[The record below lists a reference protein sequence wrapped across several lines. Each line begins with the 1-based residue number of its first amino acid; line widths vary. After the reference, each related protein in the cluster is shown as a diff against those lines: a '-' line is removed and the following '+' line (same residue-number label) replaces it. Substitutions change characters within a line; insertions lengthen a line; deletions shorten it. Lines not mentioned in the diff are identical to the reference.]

1 MYFKNLVLANFFN
14 CLQNFHLF
22 FFAENLVEN
31 REEVCSCW
39 NISSIEDSYDEPS
52 SISESSDESLS
63 LSPSDSSDDELY
75 FLLLEPLGFLLGESC
90 LFSGYIY
97 FPSWYC

>member
-1 MYFKNLVLANFFN
+1 MLKHFF
-14 CLQNFHLF
+14 L
-22 FFAENLVEN
+22 
-31 REEVCSCW
+31 
-39 NISSIEDSYDEPS
+39 EDSYDEPS

-90 LFSGYIY
+90 LFFWLYLFSVLILLRNLLFEVLSSGRV
-97 FPSWYC
+97 SDETSSN